1 MQGGPAAEEEST
13 VPVSDN
19 RKKRRQEISSNQR
32 DATIARHEKLT
43 PEAIILQREVYA
55 AELQSNVFCI
65 GYENE
70 ARKARLDELKFA
82 FFQTDAVKN
91 AITKEKI
98 FLLIDSSPPKR
109 IVVEKAIKSC
119 SDDTKKRMHLENLE
133 RATSSSSSCSS
144 ISNSSDVHQTADMMI
159 TPCNKSY
166 FDSNLS
172 EEEDDSED
180 SDNEE

>member
-1 MQGGPAAEEEST
+1 M
-13 VPVSDN
+13 
-19 RKKRRQEISSNQR
+19 
-32 DATIARHEKLT
+32 
-43 PEAIILQREVYA
+43 
-55 AELQSNVFCI
+55 
-65 GYENE
+65 
-70 ARKARLDELKFA
+70 
-82 FFQTDAVKN
+82 
-91 AITKEKI
+91 
-98 FLLIDSSPPKR
+98 LIDSSPPKR

-133 RATSSSSSCSS
+133 RATSSSSLCST

-180 SDNEE
+180 SDDEE